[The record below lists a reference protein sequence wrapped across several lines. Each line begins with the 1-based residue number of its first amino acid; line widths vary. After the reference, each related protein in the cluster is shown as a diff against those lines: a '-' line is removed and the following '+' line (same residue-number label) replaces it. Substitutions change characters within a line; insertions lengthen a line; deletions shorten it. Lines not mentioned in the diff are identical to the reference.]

1 LLIIDKIVPSKALF
15 RANAAIEWL
24 RIMAV
29 EGAKEREGLF
39 FKVLMVTVNTL
50 IHKASKMSGIAYPW
64 QVHKGHDA

>member
-1 LLIIDKIVPSKALF
+1 
-15 RANAAIEWL
+15 
-24 RIMAV
+24 MAV